1 VVEAVVRVLLVQLE
15 VLLVMVALE
24 QHLLLRVHP

>member
-1 VVEAVVRVLLVQLE
+1 VVEAAVLALLVLQE
-15 VLLVMVALE
+15 QQVVMVALE